1 MKKPELTITAPT
13 ARSDRRSNA
22 EIPNRLKTRAQSRN
36 LLTNRASVS
45 RAEQKALQKLSPFE
59 LKDKLIAL
67 AQAGTRRG
75 TAQFLNAG
83 RGNPNWLC
91 TTAREAFATLL
102 RFALEESKRVLD
114 EPDLGGMPQKAGIAK
129 RLIAFLDRNK
139 EAGGTKLLRKAV
151 TYGVNQL
158 KFNADSFVYE
168 LTDGIIGDMYPG
180 PVRMSTPKLPMASL
194 LITTATMSAPI

>member
-1 MKKPELTITAPT
+1 MKKPDLIITTPT
-13 ARSDRRSNA
+13 ARSSRGIDVKIPDRLQQR
-22 EIPNRLKTRAQSRN
+22 TQSRN
-36 LLTNRASVS
+36 LLTNKASVS

-67 AQAGTRRG
+67 AQAETQRG
-75 TAQFLNAG
+75 AAQFLNAG

-129 RLIAFLDRNK
+129 RLTAFLDRNK

-151 TYGVNQL
+151 TYGVDQL
-158 KFNADSFVYE
+158 KFNADTFVYE

-180 PVRMSTPKLPMASL
+180 PVRMLVCAERIVQEYL
-194 LITTATMSAPI
+194 A

>member
-1 MKKPELTITAPT
+1 MKKPDLIITTPT
-13 ARSDRRSNA
+13 ARSSRGIDVKIPDRLQQR
-22 EIPNRLKTRAQSRN
+22 TQSRN
-36 LLTNRASVS
+36 LLTNKASVS

-67 AQAGTRRG
+67 AQAETQRG
-75 TAQFLNAG
+75 AAQFLNAG

-114 EPDLGGMPQKAGIAK
+114 EPDLGGMPQKAGIAE
-129 RLIAFLDRNK
+129 RLTAFLDRNK

-151 TYGVNQL
+151 TYGVDQL
-158 KFNADSFVYE
+158 KFNADTFVYE

-180 PVRMSTPKLPMASL
+180 PVRMLVCAERIVQEYL
-194 LITTATMSAPI
+194 A